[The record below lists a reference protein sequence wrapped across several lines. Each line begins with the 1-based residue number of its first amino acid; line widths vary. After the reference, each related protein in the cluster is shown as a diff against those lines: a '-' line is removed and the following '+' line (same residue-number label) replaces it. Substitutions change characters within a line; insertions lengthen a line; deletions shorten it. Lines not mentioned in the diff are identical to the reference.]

1 MLSAYECACA
11 SLCVYVCVQR
21 TREKN
26 TVPASEKKS
35 TKAIKWDAYKCIW
48 LHLFDSAYTKVF
60 QKVLGK

>member
-1 MLSAYECACA
+1 MLSTMLSAYECACA

-35 TKAIKWDAYKCIW
+35 TKAIK
-48 LHLFDSAYTKVF
+48 
-60 QKVLGK
+60 